1 MTVDDLMA
9 LAKKARTR
17 AYSDGLRDNKT
28 VTLDDVERAGVTAIV
43 RALRD
48 EFSRIMDPGDDWN
61 RMGVVD
67 VFNDIL
73 LGDAGEKV
81 AGGST
86 REDEQHGGETV
97 TPATDFT
104 AHLARQRAFS
114 ERTFGPGER
123 VEGVSEHIRKE
134 LVEVA
139 GSEPGHDRQR
149 EWIDVVML
157 ALDGAWRSGMSPEE
171 IIEGL
176 RFKLDINER
185 RTWPDWRTADP
196 NKAIEHHR
204 NDRAPNAAPAVCEWT
219 SRGRNEPGF
228 YSTPHGIRHMSLRH
242 DSCVSCGKPI
252 KFTEANHG

>member
-48 EFSRIMDPGDDWN
+48 EMKDMPSLQRYMF
-61 RMGVVD
+61 
-67 VFNDIL
+67 FEDI
-73 LGDAGEKV
+73 LGDAGVQV

-86 REDEQHGGETV
+86 SDASKAIGEGGALSAPGTP
-97 TPATDFT
+97 TPATDFA

-114 ERTFGPGER
+114 ERAFGPGER

-204 NDRAPNAAPAVCEWT
+204 NDRAPNAAPAVCEWRQLGDRHEHFMRQCSKYPTT
-219 SRGRNEPGF
+219 SAAGPYCSN
-228 YSTPHGIRHMSLRH
+228 
-242 DSCVSCGKPI
+242 CGKLI
-252 KFTEANHG
+252 TEANHG

>member
-1 MTVDDLMA
+1 MQFADLMK
-9 LAKKARTR
+9 LFREGQNEGRKKGYVTQGACD
-17 AYSDGLRDNKT
+17 AEGLRA
-28 VTLDDVERAGVTAIV
+28 VVV
-43 RALRD
+43 ALRD
-48 EFSRIMDPGDDWN
+48 EMLDDLALSTEPAI
-61 RMGVVD
+61 D
-67 VFNDIL
+67 DKDISAWFDEI

-81 AGGST
+81 AEYTGGMNDLS
-86 REDEQHGGETV
+86 V
-97 TPATDFT
+97 TPATDFA
-104 AHLARQRAFS
+104 AHLTRQRDFS

-204 NDRAPNAAPAVCEWT
+204 NDRAPNAAPAVCVWLAHHQTRRGMLYVAQCNGEWT
-219 SRGRNEPGF
+219 FATADPDC
-228 YSTPHGIRHMSLRH
+228 PA
-242 DSCVSCGKPI
+242 CGKAVI
-252 KFTEANHG
+252 FTEANHG

>member
-48 EFSRIMDPGDDWN
+48 EIWTRIGC
-61 RMGVVD
+61 VEA
-67 VFNDIL
+67 NDIINEI
-73 LGDAGEKV
+73 LGSDAGEKV

-86 REDEQHGGETV
+86 RKDEQHGGETV

-219 SRGRNEPGF
+219 RLSGGR
-228 YSTPHGIRHMSLRH
+228 HHVA
-242 DSCVSCGKPI
+242 CVKYTGPVSEKWLKKMVCPECSHPI